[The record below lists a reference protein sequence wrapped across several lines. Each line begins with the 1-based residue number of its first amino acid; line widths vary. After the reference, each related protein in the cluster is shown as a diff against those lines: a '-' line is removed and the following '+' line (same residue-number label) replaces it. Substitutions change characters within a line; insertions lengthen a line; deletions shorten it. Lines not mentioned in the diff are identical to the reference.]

1 MGSASGEPRTMNVPE
16 MDTYRGTFSKPIPL
30 RYFQKL
36 AKITS
41 IF

>member
-1 MGSASGEPRTMNVPE
+1 MMNVPE
-16 MDTYRGTFSKPIPL
+16 TGSYRGTFSKQFPM